1 MSQFNN
7 KYKWTSSMVVFLIFI
22 GMFTWRFM
30 HISSFARS
38 WDIVDF
44 ALALNRFD
52 LLAMQPHFPGYPYF
66 ILAGTIVHQWIS
78 DPVQSLVVLNG
89 LMTLLS
95 MIPIYLLARKTLNK
109 QKSHIAVLFVLSFS
123 YITLIS
129 VEPMSE
135 GAAIAVL
142 WWYLWSINYSL
153 SNKSFLISLV
163 PLLLFSILMGIR
175 LSYLVFGIGILLLW
189 WTKLKRQD
197 YTMKWFG
204 FQVFF
209 FGLFQSIWVL
219 GLVVSEGSLSG
230 FIELALSFTSGH
242 FSDWGGTYDVSND
255 SLAARVFHLLF
266 YNLYWT
272 GFSGQSIIL
281 ALIMFVLVVM
291 LVTFLFQCKNNKTS
305 QYSLILI
312 LMLVSYLCWA
322 LFAQNLDKP
331 RHISPLVGP
340 MALLM
345 IQFLLKNLKSKMV
358 LIFIFIFMGAQLV
371 HGANSIKNY
380 AQEKPAVYQLSEY
393 LSQQDDDFIVYTWEE
408 TRVFQYLKAGYA
420 HERVFTYDYFLQEIK
435 RTPYN
440 QIWMTDKVL
449 RGFEQQ
455 VGDLSEHVTHI
466 KTFYSDPLFDPIY
479 HDITLYKWE

>member
-1 MSQFNN
+1 MDQN
-7 KYKWTSSMVVFLIFI
+7 KYKWASSMLLFLIFI

-66 ILAGTIVHQWIS
+66 IFAGTVVHQWIS
-78 DPVQSLVVLNG
+78 DPVQSLVILNV

-95 MIPIYLLARKTLNK
+95 AIPIYLLARRTLTR
-109 QKSHIAVLFVLSFS
+109 QKSLVAVLFVLSFS

-142 WWYLWSINYSL
+142 WWYLWSINFSL
-153 SNKSFLISLV
+153 SNKSFLISLM

-175 LSYLVFGIGILLLW
+175 LSYLVFGIGILLFW
-189 WTKLKRQD
+189 WMKLKRQD

-204 FQVFF
+204 LQVCFF
-209 FGLFQSIWVL
+209 VFFQSIWVL

-230 FIELALSFTSGH
+230 FIKLALSFTTGH

-255 SLAARVFHLLF
+255 SLATRVFQLLF

-281 ALIMFVLVVM
+281 SVIMFVLLIVFLVVIIQNKQKKLSHYSMILIVM
-291 LVTFLFQCKNNKTS
+291 L
-305 QYSLILI
+305 I
-312 LMLVSYLCWA
+312 SYLFWA

-340 MALLM
+340 MVLLM

-358 LIFIFIFMGAQLV
+358 LIFIFIFMASQFI
-371 HGANSIKNY
+371 HGAFIIKNY
-380 AQEKPAVYQLSEY
+380 AKEEPAVYQLSNY

-408 TRVFQYLKAGYA
+408 TRVFQYLKVDYA
-420 HERVFTYDYFLQEIK
+420 HQRVFTYDYFLQEIN
-435 RTPYN
+435 RTPYK
-440 QIWMTDKVL
+440 QIWITEQVL
-449 RGFEQQ
+449 LGFEQQ
-455 VGDLSEHVTHI
+455 VGDLSKHVTPI
-466 KTFYSDPLFDPIY
+466 KTFYSDPLFDPVY
-479 HDITLYKWE
+479 HQITLYKWE